1 MNLFLRA
8 GAYIFHP
15 LLMPLVGVAC
25 YFNITP
31 RYTDMTLVQV
41 KLLAVA
47 IITIFIPIITF
58 FLLRNLGVVSSI
70 HLPEAK
76 ERKLPLMIQSL
87 LLLLI
92 IKMVFDPYD
101 STEVYFFFV
110 GILFTSIAALLL
122 SLLQFKVSLHQMGIA
137 GLTMFAIGLSVHFQ
151 VNLIWVIG
159 LLLFANGW
167 VASSRLYTRSHTYPE
182 LIGGFFIGFIPQL
195 ILLNYWL

>member
-25 YFNITP
+25 YFKVTP
-31 RYTDMTLVQV
+31 RYTDITFVQV
-41 KLLAVA
+41 KLLAIA
-47 IITIFIPIITF
+47 IITVFIPIITF

-76 ERKLPLMIQSL
+76 ERKFPLMIQCL

-92 IKMVFDPYD
+92 IKLVFNPYE
-101 STEVYFFFV
+101 SAEVYFFFI

-122 SLLQFKVSLHQMGIA
+122 TLLKFKVSLHQMGIA
-137 GLTMFAIGLSVHFQ
+137 GLTMFAI
-151 VNLIWVIG
+151 
-159 LLLFANGW
+159 
-167 VASSRLYTRSHTYPE
+167 
-182 LIGGFFIGFIPQL
+182 
-195 ILLNYWL
+195 